1 MPELA
6 RKVSESRLSRL
17 LDNIKTDPDLQP
29 VERQVAFVSDG
40 DSDVFHFDVEEPTL
54 MRHAILHPEA
64 KVHEIRVTDADRFG
78 ARMSPEEYREGAVTG
93 VKGEIPVGC
102 VKVSASSRS
111 TPAWS
116 RVFASSVLENDPR
129 RDGGDR

>member
-6 RKVSESRLSRL
+6 RRVPESRLSRL

-40 DSDVFHFDVEEPTL
+40 ASDVFQFDVEEPTL
-54 MRHAILHPEA
+54 MRHALLHPESTIHA
-64 KVHEIRVTDADRFG
+64 IRVSDADRFG
-78 ARMSPEEYREGAVTG
+78 ARMPPEEYREGAVTG
-93 VKGEIPVGC
+93 VKGEIPVGT

-116 RVFASSVLENDPR
+116 RMFAGSVLENDPR
-129 RDGGDR
+129 RDEGDR